1 LSRLSEDS
9 SLFLVVPALMLQS
22 SGMGIFYSPNS
33 SSILSAVDRD
43 NHGVVSG
50 FLNLIRNGG
59 NVVSVAVAT
68 AIVASTMGSL
78 GYEPSLDAVRNGVG
92 TGVGLAFT
100 TGLKYAYMTMACS
113 VLLAMIISVLPLQ
126 RAPSLEY
133 PTAQPETSTD

>member
-1 LSRLSEDS
+1 MSRLSEDS

-43 NHGVVSG
+43 DHGVVSG
-50 FLNLIRNGG
+50 FLNLIRNAG

-78 GYEPSLDAVRNGVG
+78 GYEPSLDAIRTETGPGVG
-92 TGVGLAFT
+92 QAFT
-100 TGLKYAYMTMACS
+100 TGLKYAFLTMVF
-113 VLLAMIISVLPLQ
+113 VLLAAMFISALRLRKAIEPEP
-126 RAPSLEY
+126 AP
-133 PTAQPETSTD
+133 AA